1 MALSIEALLRAK
13 LARGLAAAAKKL
25 ADEYS
30 EDVDVPVE
38 FITPLH
44 VVRSVP
50 GEYPRKETGTG
61 QANIGWAVDGTKLRA
76 AVGVKQQGEH
86 LAELREAPYHRKYAD
101 DTLFENLEEI
111 RQAFI
116 DGTRG

>member
-1 MALSIEALLRAK
+1 MAFESILRLK
-13 LARGLAAAAKKL
+13 LARGLAAAAQKL

-38 FITPLH
+38 VITPLH
-44 VVRSVP
+44 IVRSVP
-50 GEYPRKETGTG
+50 GEYPRKETGEG
-61 QANIGWAVDGTKLRA
+61 QANIGWGVDFVKLRA
-76 AVGVKQQGEH
+76 GVGMKPQGEH
-86 LAELREAPYHRKYAD
+86 LAELREAPYNRKYID

>member
-1 MALSIEALLRAK
+1 MAFESILRAK
-13 LARGLAAAAKKL
+13 LSRGLAAAAQKL
-25 ADEYS
+25 AEEYS

-38 FITPLH
+38 VITPLH
-44 VVRSVP
+44 IIRSVP

-61 QANIGWAVDGTKLRA
+61 QANIGWGIDTTRLRA
-76 AVGVKQQGEH
+76 AVGMKPQGEH
-86 LAELREAPYHRKYAD
+86 LAELREPPYCRKYID
-101 DTLFENLEEI
+101 DTLFENLETI